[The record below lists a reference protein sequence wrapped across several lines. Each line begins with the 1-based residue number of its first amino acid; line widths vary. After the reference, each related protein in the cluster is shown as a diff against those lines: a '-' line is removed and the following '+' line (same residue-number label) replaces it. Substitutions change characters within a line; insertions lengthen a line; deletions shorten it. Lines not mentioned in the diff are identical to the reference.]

1 MAPDPLLSVYI
12 YSSET
17 GINKKFSKYLYLMH
31 TFTIVLYVPNKHLL
45 SIYSMPD
52 AALSPVAIV
61 VKQTDPVLTELCG
74 GWIGFQGLREE
85 EAALYTVYHS

>member
-1 MAPDPLLSVYI
+1 
-12 YSSET
+12 
-17 GINKKFSKYLYLMH
+17 MH
-31 TFTIVLYVPNKHLL
+31 TFTIVLNVPNKRLL
-45 SIYSMPD
+45 GVYSMPG

-74 GWIGFQGLREE
+74 GWRGFQGLSEE